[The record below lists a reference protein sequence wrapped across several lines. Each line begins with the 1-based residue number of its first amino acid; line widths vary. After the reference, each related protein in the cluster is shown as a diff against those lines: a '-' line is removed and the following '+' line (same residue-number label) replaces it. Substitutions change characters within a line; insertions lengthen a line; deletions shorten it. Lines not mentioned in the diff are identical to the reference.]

1 MNVHVVN
8 SIVIYGAAFAIAAI
22 VSCLTT
28 PSIVR
33 LAVHLGIVDATGEE
47 RRMHDMPKPRVGG
60 IAVFLGFAFALFT
73 VLGIALASPFA
84 LLPSADQF
92 DAVHRLVGLLFG
104 SLLILCVGIWDDVM
118 QMRPRNKLVAQ
129 IVVALISMLY
139 GFVIPGVNNPF
150 DHNPGTNWIDFPLWI
165 GVPLTLLWY
174 VGMMNAINFL
184 DGLDGLLAGVTA
196 ISSIFLF
203 VIAVLHGNPVVALV
217 VIALAG
223 SALGFL
229 PYNFNPARIILGDA
243 GSLFIGYVFATVSII
258 GASKT
263 AIAISIV
270 VPLLVLALPVL
281 DTAAAI
287 VRRARSGKAITEADR
302 GHFHHQLI
310 FRFGLNV
317 RQAVCCSTPSAS
329 CSAQSRSPSRAS
341 LRTSFDT
348 QHKGRLMGAR
358 LKVMSVFG
366 TRPDTIKMAPVVHA
380 LRANPEIDD
389 IVCVTAQ
396 HRKMLDDLLALF
408 SIAPDYDLDV
418 MTDDQT
424 LTDITTRVL
433 IAHGE
438 RCLVDARPDV
448 VLVHGDTTT
457 STAAALAAFYQQ
469 VPVGHVEAGLRTSDR
484 WLPYPEE
491 MNRRLTGTIASYHF
505 APTPLSRDHL
515 LAENSRRRRRRSSPE
530 IR

>member
-1 MNVHVVN
+1 MNVHALN
-8 SIVIYGAAFAIAAI
+8 SVIIYGSAFAIAAL
-22 VSCLTT
+22 VSCLTA

-47 RRMHDMPKPRVGG
+47 RRMHALPKPRSGG

-73 VLGIALASPFA
+73 VLGIAFASPFA
-84 LLPSADQF
+84 LLPAAEQF

-104 SLLILCVGIWDDVM
+104 SLLILCVGVWDDVM
-118 QMRPRNKLVAQ
+118 QMRPRNKLIAQ
-129 IVVALISMLY
+129 IVVASISMLY

-150 DHNPGTNWIDFPLWI
+150 DHNPGTNWIDFPLWV

-184 DGLDGLLAGVTA
+184 DGLDGLLAGVAA
-196 ISSIFLF
+196 ISSLFLF

-217 VIALAG
+217 VIALTGA
-223 SALGFL
+223 ALGFL

-287 VRRARSGKAITEADR
+287 VRRATSGKRITEADR

-317 RQAVCCSTPSAS
+317 RQAVWLLYAVCFV
-329 CSAQSRSPSRAS
+329 
-341 LRTSFDT
+341 L
-348 QHKGRLMGAR
+348 GA
-358 LKVMSVFG
+358 V
-366 TRPDTIKMAPVVHA
+366 
-380 LRANPEIDD
+380 
-389 IVCVTAQ
+389 
-396 HRKMLDDLLALF
+396 
-408 SIAPDYDLDV
+408 
-418 MTDDQT
+418 
-424 LTDITTRVL
+424 
-433 IAHGE
+433 
-438 RCLVDARPDV
+438 
-448 VLVHGDTTT
+448 
-457 STAAALAAFYQQ
+457 ALAFS
-469 VPVGHVEAGLRTSDR
+469 GEFTHVFRHAT
-484 WLPYPEE
+484 
-491 MNRRLTGTIASYHF
+491 
-505 APTPLSRDHL
+505 
-515 LAENSRRRRRRSSPE
+515 
-530 IR
+530 